1 MSIAY
6 YNGIFSS
13 PEDIRIPL
21 TDRAIYFGDGVYD
34 AAIGR
39 NGKIYMESEHIE
51 RFLSNAKIM
60 GLAVSHTSDTLSA
73 LLHEA
78 IGLSGES
85 CYFVYFQA
93 TRYSSERLHACVDS
107 APANILITVTG
118 AEPPTQEK
126 RMSLSLYEDKRYLY
140 CDVKTLNL
148 LPSVLASSDA
158 MRRGFDEAIFIRDGI
173 VTECAHSNI
182 SIIKNGELFT
192 HPECD
197 KILSGTARR
206 KMIEVGLNLGAVCRD
221 IPFTKETLLD
231 ADEVLVTSSTKLCRL
246 AERIEDRRFSKKEG
260 TLGERICEI
269 MHRDFRI
276 FTE

>member
-60 GLAVSHTSDTLSA
+60 GLAVNHTSATLSA

-93 TRYSSERLHACVDS
+93 TRFSCERLHACIDDS
-107 APANILITVTG
+107 PANLLITVTKS
-118 AEPPTQEK
+118 APPTQEK
-126 RMSLSLYEDKRYLY
+126 RISLSLYEDKRYLY
-140 CDVKTLNL
+140 CNIKTLNL
-148 LPSVLASSDA
+148 LPSVLASCDA
-158 MRRGFDEAIFIRDGI
+158 ARRGFDEAVFIRDGI
-173 VTECAHSNI
+173 VTECTHSNI
-182 SIIKNGELFT
+182 SIIKDGELFT
-192 HPECD
+192 HPECN

-206 KMIEVGLNLGAVCRD
+206 KMIEVALNLGTVCRD
-221 IPFTKETLLD
+221 IPFTREMLFD